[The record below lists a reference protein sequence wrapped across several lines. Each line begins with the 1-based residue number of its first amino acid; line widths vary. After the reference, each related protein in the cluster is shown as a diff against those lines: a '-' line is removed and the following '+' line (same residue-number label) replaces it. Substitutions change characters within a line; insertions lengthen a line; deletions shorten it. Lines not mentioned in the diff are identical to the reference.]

1 MRIFGVPL
9 GRGRSVE
16 RRALNWHHLYSGPEW
31 QTIKGGQGPSTWL
44 PVVYGCLRLL
54 TKRLSS
60 MPIRMVDS
68 DGSERPLPM
77 WLQQPNQWLSTR
89 QFVESAVHSLL
100 MHGAW
105 TVIPQRDMAGRVASV
120 MVPEPSRVS
129 LQLIEGPGGTDEIAV
144 HIDGERYPGEII
156 YTPWMTMPGSPV
168 GISAVGALRTVSAI
182 GTTAQDYVHKFLQNG
197 MVHQY
202 VISAKDANNDTLEE
216 LSAVMRAKHSGPD
229 MAWWPL
235 MMTGDVKVMP
245 ISMNLQ
251 DAQFLELA
259 QWSDA
264 RIASQVFGID
274 PSILGIVLQGAQ
286 LTYNTTLH
294 REANLWVDSLKSLA
308 VLVEDVCSK
317 LAPRGMTVDLDE
329 RVNLEG
335 SIRDRAVMAQTLGSV
350 TVGSQPAFTVNEI
363 RELVGFG
370 PLDEGELPPPPPP
383 PTILDTDEGD
393 DDDGDGDGDG

>member
-1 MRIFGVPL
+1 MKLFGVPVN
-9 GRGRSVE
+9 RKAE
-16 RRALNWHHLYSGPEW
+16 RRALEWHHLYSGPEW
-31 QTIKGGQGPSTWL
+31 QTLRGAGSGPSTWL

-60 MPIRMVDS
+60 MPIRMLDS
-68 DGSERPLPM
+68 EGAERPLPM

-89 QFVESAVHSLL
+89 QFVESAVHALL

-105 TVIPQRDMAGRVASV
+105 TVIPQRDARGRVAAV

-129 LQLIEGPGGTDEIAV
+129 LQLAEGNGTDEVAV
-144 HIDGERYPGEII
+144 HIDGRRYAGEVI
-156 YTPWMTMPGSPV
+156 YTPWMTLPGSPV

-182 GTTAQDYVHKFLQNG
+182 GSAAQEYVQKFLQNG

-202 VISAKDANNDTLEE
+202 VISAKDATDDSLEE
-216 LSAVMRAKHSGPD
+216 MSAVMKAKHAGPEK
-229 MAWWPL
+229 AWLPL
-235 MMTGDVKVMP
+235 LMTGDVKVMP

-308 VLVEDVCSK
+308 VLVEDVCTK
-317 LAPRGMTVDLDE
+317 LAPGKMTIDLDE

-335 SIRDRAVMAQTLGSV
+335 SIRDRATMAQTLASV
-350 TVGSQPAFTVNEI
+350 AIGSQPAFTVNEI
-363 RELVGFG
+363 RDLVGFA
-370 PLDEGELPPPPPP
+370 PLDENELPDKPPAPVMS
-383 PTILDTDEGD
+383 DND
-393 DDDGDGDGDG
+393 DDDDDADDDEDDE